1 MAKLIRA
8 SARRTSVRASK
19 KTPASKPSRLRAAR
33 APRKGGPVPGTP
45 SPTRTRMTPELQA
58 HVKRLYEETDQ
69 PVCQIAL
76 DVGVNE
82 SVIRRMGPREGW
94 VRYVAPPRD
103 LPPLATLLA
112 EVEALESS
120 DVPDRHP
127 EVLADGE
134 PRRMAGT
141 TGAVAHG
148 CRVYPTCDLEMPK
161 PAKRTW
167 DGAQALAPQGDGE
180 TAEDD
185 GQADPQASP
194 TPTPDPSPQGGGEKE
209 DNIARFIRIV
219 RAHLDEFEAVRRDGK
234 LLPKHHLQTA
244 RAISILTEAFNR
256 LQRLRASSNG
266 PIHDDLSDMP
276 ADLDAYRLELARQI
290 DAFIASRTDAGV
302 AEDSVATPVDGT
314 ET

>member
-1 MAKLIRA
+1 MTRPGRAGGLA
-8 SARRTSVRASK
+8 SAGRK
-19 KTPASKPSRLRAAR
+19 PARKRLT
-33 APRKGGPVPGTP
+33 RKGGPIPGTP

-58 HVKRLYEETDQ
+58 HVKRRYEETDQ

-76 DVGVNE
+76 DVGINE

-112 EVEALESS
+112 EVEALDSQSS
-120 DVPDRHP
+120 PPSFEGGLRP
-127 EVLADGE
+127 
-134 PRRMAGT
+134 P
-141 TGAVAHG
+141 
-148 CRVYPTCDLEMPK
+148 
-161 PAKRTW
+161 
-167 DGAQALAPQGDGE
+167 PQDE
-180 TAEDD
+180 AEKSS
-185 GQADPQASP
+185 ASR
-194 TPTPDPSPQGGGEKE
+194 D

-219 RAHLDEFEAVRRDGK
+219 MAHLDEFEAVRRDGK

-266 PIHDDLSDMP
+266 SIHDDISDMP

-290 DAFIASRTDAGV
+290 DAFIESRTNAGV
-302 AEDSVATPVDGT
+302 VEDGVAAPVDGA
-314 ET
+314 